1 MGYYV
6 EIRVV
11 NEISSHSESS
21 GLPPFALVGQV
32 KPTELARFLKGKDK
46 DKVGHPS
53 LGRIKR
59 LNAAWIGPEFLS
71 LRTEKSNE
79 GHAQIRV
86 LHG

>member
-1 MGYYV
+1 VGYYV

-46 DKVGHPS
+46 DKD
-53 LGRIKR
+53 K
-59 LNAAWIGPEFLS
+59 
-71 LRTEKSNE
+71 EKTKE
-79 GHAQIRV
+79 PKGDDQ
-86 LHG
+86 